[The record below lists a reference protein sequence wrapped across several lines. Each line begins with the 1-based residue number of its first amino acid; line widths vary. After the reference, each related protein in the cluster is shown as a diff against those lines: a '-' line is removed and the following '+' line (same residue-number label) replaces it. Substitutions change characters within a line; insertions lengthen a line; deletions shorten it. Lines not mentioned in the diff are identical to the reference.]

1 MQKFVKRF
9 VLLTILGA
17 TVFSSSGCLLA
28 RGFAQTALVF
38 SQFWVTIAPIPVS
51 VVFSQE
57 IEDTYEIEER
67 YKKVPILDP
76 VEGEH
81 APLFCLD
88 PPSLNEI
95 MHALPTQG
103 KGGLALLAETHI
115 NNVRYTIEPIVDK
128 VGDCRFIPMVGPARL
143 HKCHYKCTVYYEKKI
158 LSYWP
163 VPFTHTD
170 ETQEVVYIDHD
181 HFIRCAGPATN

>member
-9 VLLTILGA
+9 VLLTVLGA

-28 RGFAQTALVF
+28 RGFTQTALIF
-38 SQFWVTIAPIPVS
+38 SQFWVTVAPIPVS
-51 VVFSQE
+51 VVFSQQ

-88 PPSLNEI
+88 PPSANEI
-95 MHALPTQG
+95 MHALPNNA
-103 KGGLALLAETHI
+103 KSGLAFLAETHR
-115 NNVRYTIEPIVDK
+115 NNMRFTVEPIVDK

-158 LSYWP
+158 ISYWP

-181 HFIRCAGPATN
+181 HLIRCAGPATN